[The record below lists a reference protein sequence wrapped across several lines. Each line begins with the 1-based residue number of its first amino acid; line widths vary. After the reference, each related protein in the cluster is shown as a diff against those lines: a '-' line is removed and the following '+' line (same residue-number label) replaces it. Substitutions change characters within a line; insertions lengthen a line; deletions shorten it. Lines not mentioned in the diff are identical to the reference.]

1 MEMHDMQE
9 GVYSERTQDGT
20 TIKIYLSGLHTQSK
34 VPEWQKAAASLIT
47 AFSSWSI
54 TKLVA
59 ELLVKY
65 VYAERGYF
73 AIGSEY
79 ILMAAVFA
87 GSFYIINR
95 FFKIYRSNDE
105 RENKRKH

>member
-9 GVYSERTQDGT
+9 GVYSERAEDGT
-20 TIKIYLSGLHTQSK
+20 TIKIYLSRLHTQSK
-34 VPEWQKAAASLIT
+34 VPEWQKAATSLIT
-47 AFSSWSI
+47 AFTSWSI

-79 ILMAAVFA
+79 ILMAAVFT

-95 FFKIYRSNDE
+95 FSKIYRSNDE

>member
-9 GVYSERTQDGT
+9 GVYSERAEDGT
-20 TIKIYLSGLHTQSK
+20 TIKIYLSRLHTQSK
-34 VPEWQKAAASLIT
+34 VPEWQKATTSLIT
-47 AFSSWSI
+47 AFTSWSI

-79 ILMAAVFA
+79 ILMAAVFT